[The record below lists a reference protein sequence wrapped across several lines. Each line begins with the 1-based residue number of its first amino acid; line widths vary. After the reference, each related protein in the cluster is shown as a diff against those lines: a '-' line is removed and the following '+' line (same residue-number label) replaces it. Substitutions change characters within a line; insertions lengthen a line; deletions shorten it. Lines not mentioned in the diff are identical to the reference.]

1 MQESQNGRSMI
12 EMLGVLAIIG
22 VLSVGGLAGY
32 TKAMKQYRIN
42 KTITQVLE
50 ISSRVSVLGDQ
61 MSSYAGLSN
70 AAVIKMGMVP
80 SELISSSSSLT
91 NVYGGDVTIQN
102 SNLTAS
108 DTDMAYIIQY
118 KGISQDAC
126 MTLATQD
133 WQNSK
138 GNNLVGIGV
147 GSGDDKLSDI
157 ISNLRA
163 NCSGKSANGE
173 IVACPNGTVSF
184 PLSMGEALKGC
195 SCVGSGCV
203 FVMKLF

>member
-1 MQESQNGRSMI
+1 MQEAQNGRSMI

-22 VLSVGGLAGY
+22 VLSVGGFAGY
-32 TKAMKQYRIN
+32 TKAMKQYRVN

-61 MSSYAGLSN
+61 MSSYEGLSN
-70 AAVIKMGMVP
+70 ASAIKMGMVP
-80 SELISSSSSLT
+80 SELIASGSSLI

-133 WQNSK
+133 WQNNK
-138 GNNLVGIGV
+138 GSTLIGIGV
-147 GSGDDKLSDI
+147 GSGSDKLSDI

-163 NCSGKSANGE
+163 DCDGKSTNGE
-173 IVACPNGTVSF
+173 IIACPNGTVSF
-184 PLSMGEALKGC
+184 PLSQGEALKGC
-195 SCVGSGCV
+195 SCISTDCV